1 MVLLYHTQDLTHRI
15 FLRETSEKYTKIVMD
30 GAMKYL
36 NHRPDG
42 IPERIHSYMGTGQ
55 SWLPHYVESMGINA
69 QGERFFTERS
79 GYDTFF
85 VCLTQLGEGSV
96 RCNGQAYTLRAQDL
110 LILDCMEA
118 HYYCTKTPV
127 WQFLWIHFK
136 GYGCRELFRKVCPE
150 GIFYLHLEQPEP
162 IYTLYQQLVPL
173 LMNQTV
179 ADDLRASELLG
190 SFLHTVAGYALWGE
204 AQRMPLPIER
214 TVAYLQQHYQENI
227 SVGVLAERENYSVY
241 HFTKL
246 FARYTGQTPYQYIL
260 SLRLRGAQQML
271 VTTNYSVEEISR
283 FNNFSSC
290 SRFIAYFVKHFGV
303 TPLQYRKNA
312 SIASL

>member
-1 MVLLYHTQDLTHRI
+1 MVLLYHTHILTHRTL
-15 FLRETSEKYTKIVMD
+15 LRKYKGKYTEIVMD
-30 GAMKYL
+30 EILKYL
-36 NHRPDG
+36 DHCPDG

-55 SWLPHYVESMGINA
+55 SWLPCYVESMGINA

-96 RCNGQAYTLRAQDL
+96 RCNGHAYTLRGQDL
-110 LILDCMEA
+110 LILDCMEP

-173 LMNQTV
+173 LTNQTV